1 MTCSVHVLWFH
12 TPWVKSSNPFLLDIW
27 SHVREKKLWNLYRKT
42 CVFSR
47 FFTFRFIGN
56 QKFSAIKTSNP
67 SIYRIFGRMHVHE
80 KNLSNLYIEGRE
92 LGLLPPDWEQEFES
106 CCTMHVKS
114 LPKVWR
120 ICFLRIFWFPLIRTL
135 SRWANKKEN
144 LLKHYYTYITDLANC
159 FS

>member
-106 CCTMHVKS
+106 CCTMSNLCLKFDVYVFFEFSGFLSYGRCQDELK
-114 LPKVWR
+114 PIKGR
-120 ICFLRIFWFPLIRTL
+120 IC
-135 SRWANKKEN
+135 
-144 LLKHYYTYITDLANC
+144 
-159 FS
+159 